1 MNNMNNTNNMNN
13 MNPMGQPGGQRALL
27 SRAVALGSSNL
38 FLFAILTVVNMVLTV
53 AKADISFSFSA
64 EIPPILFAY
73 GVSAAAEAGAAV
85 AAVFFV
91 LGLIAVGFIFL
102 CAALSKK
109 KPGWLIA
116 GLVYTVIDLLLAMG
130 FYIPPTLAGLVSP
143 MSLIFSLAFHIWM
156 IYYLVKGISAASKLK
171 KLPPEP
177 MMYDVPFTAAQP
189 SAQPFEGAQNQ
200 SFTDGAQSGYYPP
213 EGQPAQT
220 NDAGNADNTAAPADN
235 ANTENGEN
243 REQ

>member
-1 MNNMNNTNNMNN
+1 MNNMNNTNN

-91 LGLIAVGFIFL
+91 LGLIFAGFIFL

-116 GLVYTVIDLLLAMG
+116 GLVYTVVDLLLAMG

-189 SAQPFEGAQNQ
+189 SDGMQNR
-200 SFTDGAQSGYYPP
+200 SFTDGAQSRYYPP

-220 NDAGNADNTAAPADN
+220 NDAGNADNTASPADN
-235 ANTENGEN
+235 ANMENGEN